1 MAGEVTDIDRN
12 WLRGGAMLTSPHVR
26 SGRLRLRAHAPESLL
41 DAVGEVPVSRGLALL
56 SHGLESGPTASKVTA
71 LAAVAEAAGWKT
83 ARPDYLEFDRG
94 RDEAAVADRIA
105 HLLAQVTPGT
115 RLVLAGSSLG
125 AFISARASLEVPV
138 AGLFLIAPPPF
149 IHWYSRP
156 LEAADVPTTIVHG
169 WHDELIPPA
178 PVLDFA
184 RARSAR
190 LHLVN
195 DSHRLSDHVE
205 QCAEWFGQ
213 FLREIPQ

>member
-1 MAGEVTDIDRN
+1 M
-12 WLRGGAMLTSPHVR
+12 
-26 SGRLRLRAHAPESLL
+26 
-41 DAVGEVPVSRGLALL
+41 SRGLAVL
-56 SHGLESGPTASKVTA
+56 SHGLESGPSASKVTA
-71 LAAVAEAAGWKT
+71 LAVAAEAMGWSSL
-83 ARPDYLEFDRG
+83 RPDYLEFDRG
-94 RDEAAVADRIA
+94 RDEAAVADRIE
-105 HLLAQVTPGT
+105 HLLNQLPSGT

-138 AGLFLIAPPPF
+138 AGLFLIAPPPL
-149 IHWYSRP
+149 INWYSRP
-156 LEAADVPTTIVHG
+156 LEAAEVPTTIVHG

-205 QCAEWFGQ
+205 QCAEWFSQ
-213 FLREIPQ
+213 FLRELPE